1 MNLTSLRIYKDI
13 MHMIRKCSSLFPS
26 LRPLFM
32 PLSSAFTP
40 LFFSIPIYLTPNFFH
55 PSSLSRFLPSAFF
68 LRHFHILCK
77 CKLKFY
83 IKWKCSN
90 ACEPDPIVNEKNII
104 YFLSRILCKL
114 VHSFILTDCWFFFI
128 LTITYNKLI
137 TLCV

>member
-1 MNLTSLRIYKDI
+1 

-90 ACEPDPIVNEKNII
+90 TCEPDPIVNEKNII

-114 VHSFILTDCWFFFI
+114 VHSFILMLTVDFFLI